1 MKLSGKDI
9 FQRSR
14 SKKCY
19 NFPLN
24 AHHGGLSTQPVHFS
38 GFLNI
43 PYFHS
48 LINKCYQYEDFCTS
62 SNLEILQQ
70 TEEVSRHTGLQII
83 FQNLLDMMSR
93 KNKIP
98 SDIYE
103 NLSDINFFK
112 NSNKFQL
119 LLRNISPLVYKSQ
132 IYTIRY

>member
-1 MKLSGKDI
+1 
-9 FQRSR
+9 
-14 SKKCY
+14 
-19 NFPLN
+19 
-24 AHHGGLSTQPVHFS
+24 
-38 GFLNI
+38 
-43 PYFHS
+43 
-48 LINKCYQYEDFCTS
+48 
-62 SNLEILQQ
+62 
-70 TEEVSRHTGLQII
+70 
-83 FQNLLDMMSR
+83 MMSG